1 MPRGELTG
9 ADRRNE
15 ICSVPAATELQPLL
29 DSQLTIHELEGGLR
43 QRRGRM
49 VALGTTGIGP
59 RREAGGTTIAGR
71 SSGGASS
78 QEVGLAAV
86 WVRLAP
92 TIMPSEVA
100 TIVSSAWVMS
110 LRLP

>member
-1 MPRGELTG
+1 MPGGELT
-9 ADRRNE
+9 AAVRRNE
-15 ICSVPAATELQPLL
+15 ICSVPAATELQSLL

-59 RREAGGTTIAGR
+59 RREAGTTTEGR
-71 SSGGASS
+71 SSGGAAS

-86 WVRLAP
+86 WVRLARVRRP
-92 TIMPSEVA
+92 I
-100 TIVSSAWVMS
+100 
-110 LRLP
+110 L